1 MQWNCHERE
10 RKFEDSNRHMRSKP
24 QVNYAESRS
33 QDHDSD
39 CDKVGLVV
47 QHVLSAGVEMSPRG
61 TGSWTQELLVMY
73 AMIVIHLLN
82 CII

>member
-1 MQWNCHERE
+1 M
-10 RKFEDSNRHMRSKP
+10 KP
-24 QVNYAESRS
+24 TKNLICIVYSPIIEAMTQVNYAESRS